1 MNYLGSDKMTH
12 KHPVMN
18 DKGTRDLDH
27 TKSQHT
33 KSLQKSD
40 YVQIE
45 HRKDAIENDLA
56 FIIEQQNQ
64 KQIQSGIK
72 SKGSS
77 GEKLFKNLP
86 LIVRYCN
93 HDEVQSKRQKFLKF
107 K

>member
-1 MNYLGSDKMTH
+1 MSQTSNPSELNPTTEDFAALLEESFSGQSVLEGT
-12 KHPVMN
+12 VV
-18 DKGTRDLDH
+18 KGRVT
-27 TKSQHT
+27 
-33 KSLQKSD
+33 
-40 YVQIE
+40 
-45 HRKDAIENDLA
+45 AIENDLA

>member
-1 MNYLGSDKMTH
+1 MSAEKQQYFSLKTQFNIDITINENLHLKMMNYLGSDKMTH

-18 DKGTRDLDH
+18 DKGTRELDH

-56 FIIEQQNQ
+56 FIIEQ
-64 KQIQSGIK
+64 
-72 SKGSS
+72 
-77 GEKLFKNLP
+77 
-86 LIVRYCN
+86 
-93 HDEVQSKRQKFLKF
+93 
-107 K
+107 